1 MKSSFYREKWTDIK
15 AATVDLEEITRLSR
29 QIAHSFMDAYLKDC
43 HYEEDYIDLLC
54 EMTTFS
60 EDNDLTRIAAQA
72 LFRIIIESL
81 CDDFEDLQTET
92 YNRVMA
98 QLITFCRKLPSGR
111 ELDRYLNDFQIVDRD
126 DLLKRIKTIRMDGKH
141 LSRQKKVKKILL
153 LSRVTIGADVAIT
166 SIIIQ
171 RLADR
176 FPDAELVLIGGSK
189 LDEIYGGNSR
199 LRLQTVDYNRQGGLV
214 ERLSSWQLV
223 LSIIEQELDACPLEN
238 TILIDPDSRLSQ
250 LGVLPIFP
258 EHQYFF
264 FDSRSDISFASNM
277 SMAQLTNTWINKV
290 TDQEDFRY
298 PRIWPHS
305 SNLAQAAKFYD
316 QLKPGGARRL
326 IVINFGVGGNQRKK
340 VGWRL
345 EKDLLL
351 SLLQEP
357 DTVIVL
363 DKGFGDEELH
373 NSNLLLEAVKA
384 KGFATQDAVFG
395 TALDSGISSG
405 VIGMQTRIGEI
416 AAIISKCDEY
426 IGYDSACQ
434 HIAAALEIPCLTIFA
449 GSNNMRFIRRWSAY
463 STNNC
468 QIVHVDTLT
477 DPTSIDEE
485 DIITRIMNERRMRKE
500 EVQGSIITLNVE
512 P

>member
-1 MKSSFYREKWTDIK
+1 MKASFYREKWSDLK
-15 AATVDLEEITRLSR
+15 AASVDQEELQRLSR

-43 HYEEDYIDLLC
+43 HYEEGYIELLC

-60 EDNDLTRIAAQA
+60 ENTNLTGIAARA

-98 QLITFCRKLPSGR
+98 QLISYCRRLPSGR
-111 ELDRYLNDFQIVDRD
+111 ELDRSLNAFAISNRQ
-126 DLLKRIKTIRMDGKH
+126 DLLKRMQAIRKDGKN
-141 LSRQKKVKKILL
+141 LSRQTNIKKILL

-171 RLADR
+171 RLAR
-176 FPDAELVLIGGSK
+176 LYPDAELVIIGGSK

-199 LRLQTVDYNRQGGLV
+199 IRLQTVDYNRQGGLI

-223 LSIIEQELDACPLEN
+223 LNIVTRELAVCPLEN

-250 LGVLPIFP
+250 LGVLPIIP
-258 EHQYFF
+258 EQNYFF

-277 SMAQLTNTWINKV
+277 SMAQLTNSWV
-290 TDQEDFRY
+290 TRVTGEDDFRY
-298 PRIWPHS
+298 PRVWPRPA
-305 SNLAQAAKFYD
+305 NLTKASRLYQQIKS
-316 QLKPGGARRL
+316 GGARR
-326 IVINFGVGGNQRKK
+326 VIAINLGVGGNQRKK
-340 VGWRL
+340 VGEAL
-345 EKDLLL
+345 EKELLL

-363 DKGFGDEELH
+363 DKGFGEAELQ
-373 NSNLLLEAVKA
+373 NSNSLLEAVQEHGYTA
-384 KGFATQDAVFG
+384 KNVEFG
-395 TALDSGISSG
+395 ARLDTECRSG
-405 VIGMQTRIGEI
+405 VVGVQTHIGEI
-416 AAIISKCDEY
+416 AAVIATCDEY

-434 HIAAALEIPCLTIFA
+434 HIAAALQVPCLTIFA
-449 GSNNMRFIRRWSAY
+449 GSNNMRFIRRWSAF
-463 STNNC
+463 SPSDC

-477 DPTSIDEE
+477 DPSSIDVE
-485 DIITRIMNERRMRKE
+485 DIITRIMNERRMRS
-500 EVQGSIITLNVE
+500 G
-512 P
+512 

>member
-1 MKSSFYREKWTDIK
+1 MKSSFYREKWSALK
-15 AATVDLEEITRLSR
+15 AATVDVEEIARLSR

-60 EDNDLTRIAAQA
+60 EDTGLTGIAAQA

-98 QLITFCRKLPSGR
+98 QLISFCRKLPSGR
-111 ELDRYLNDFQIVDRD
+111 DLNQYLNDFNIFNRD
-126 DLLKRIKTIRMDGKH
+126 DLLRRIESIRMDGKH
-141 LSRQKKVKKILL
+141 VSRQQDLKKILL

-171 RLADR
+171 RFADL
-176 FPDAELVLIGGSK
+176 FPDAEMVLIGGSK
-189 LDEIYGGNSR
+189 LDEIYGGNPCI
-199 LRLQTVDYNRQGGLV
+199 RLQTVDYSRQGGLI

-223 LSIIEQELDACPLEN
+223 LNIIQQELADCPLEN
-238 TILIDPDSRLSQ
+238 TLLIDPDSRLSQ
-250 LGVLPIFP
+250 LGVLPLIA
-258 EHQYFF
+258 EDQYFF

-277 SMAQLTNTWINKV
+277 SMAQLTNTWINRV
-290 TDQEDFRY
+290 TGEEDFRY
-298 PRIWPHS
+298 PRVWPRS
-305 SNLAQAAKFYD
+305 SNLTKAAEFYGE
-316 QLKPGGARRL
+316 LKRGGARRV
-326 IVINFGVGGNQRKK
+326 IVINFGVGGNRRKK

-345 EKDLLL
+345 EKELVI

-363 DKGFGDEELH
+363 DKGFGDEELQ
-373 NSNLLLEAVKA
+373 NTNMLLEAVKEN
-384 KGFATQDAVFG
+384 GFAALEAVFG
-395 TALDSGISSG
+395 VTLGRSIHSG

-434 HIAAALEIPCLTIFA
+434 HIAAALETPCLTIFA
-449 GSNNMRFIRRWSAY
+449 GSNNMRFIRRWSAF
-463 STNNC
+463 SPDNC

-477 DPTSIDEE
+477 DPTSIDVQ
-485 DIITRIMNERRMRKE
+485 DIITRIMNERGM
-500 EVQGSIITLNVE
+500 QAD
-512 P
+512 

>member
-1 MKSSFYREKWTDIK
+1 MKSSFYREKWSGIK
-15 AATVDLEEITRLSR
+15 ATTVDIEEITHLSR

-43 HYEEDYIDLLC
+43 HYEADYIDLLC

-60 EDNDLTRIAAQA
+60 EDTDLTGMAAQA

-98 QLITFCRKLPSGR
+98 QLISFCRKLPSGQ
-111 ELDRYLNDFQIVDRD
+111 ELDRCLNDFKIFDRD
-126 DLLKRIKTIRMDGKH
+126 DLLNRIKTIRMDGKH
-141 LSRQKKVKKILL
+141 LSRQRNVKKILL

-171 RLADR
+171 RLADL
-176 FPDAELVLIGGSK
+176 FPDAELVLIGGGK

-199 LRLQTVDYNRQGGLV
+199 IRLQRVDYNRKGGLIG
-214 ERLSSWQLV
+214 RLSSWQLV
-223 LSIIEQELDACPLEN
+223 LNIIQQELAACPLEN

-250 LGVLPIFP
+250 LGVLPIIP
-258 EHQYFF
+258 EDQYFF
-264 FDSRSDISFASNM
+264 FDSRSDISFAGNM

-290 TDQEDFRY
+290 TGQEDFRY

-305 SNLAQAAKFYD
+305 SNLTKASEFYSE
-316 QLKPGGARRL
+316 LKKCGARRV
-326 IVINFGVGGNQRKK
+326 IAINFGVGGNQRKK

-345 EKDLLL
+345 EKELLL

-363 DKGFGDEELH
+363 DKGFGDAELQ
-373 NSNLLLEAVKA
+373 NSNLLLTAVKEN
-384 KGFATQDAVFG
+384 GFATQDAVFG
-395 TALDSGISSG
+395 TALDSDISRG

-416 AAIISKCDEY
+416 AAIISKSDEY

-434 HIAAALEIPCLTIFA
+434 HIAVALNTPCLTIFA
-449 GSNNMRFIRRWSAY
+449 GSNNMRFIRRWSAFGPN
-463 STNNC
+463 SC

-477 DPTSIDEE
+477 DPSSIEVE
-485 DIITRIMNERRMRKE
+485 DIITRIMNERRM
-500 EVQGSIITLNVE
+500 QNPE
-512 P
+512 PINGLS

>member
-1 MKSSFYREKWTDIK
+1 MQFSFYREKWSEIK
-15 AATVDLEEITRLSR
+15 AGADKEEIRRLSR

-60 EDNDLTRIAAQA
+60 NDNDLTGMAAQA
-72 LFRIIIESL
+72 LFSIIIESL

-98 QLITFCRKLPSGR
+98 QLISFCRKLPSGHD
-111 ELDRYLNDFQIVDRD
+111 LDRRLNDFDILDHEALVH
-126 DLLKRIKTIRMDGKH
+126 RIKALRGDGQH
-141 LSRQKKVKKILL
+141 LVRQKDVKKILL

-171 RLADR
+171 RLAAL
-176 FPDAELVLIGGSK
+176 FPQAEIVLIGGSK
-189 LDEIYGGNSR
+189 LDEIYGGNAHI
-199 LRLQTVDYNRQGGLV
+199 RLQTVNYNRKGGLI

-223 LSIIEQELDACPLEN
+223 LNIIRQELVACPLEN

-250 LGVLPIFP
+250 LGVLPIIP
-258 EHQYFF
+258 DDQYFF

-277 SMAQLTNTWINKV
+277 SMAQLTNTWLTRV
-290 TDQEDFRY
+290 TGKDDFRY
-298 PRIWPHS
+298 PKIWPRS
-305 SNLAQAAKFYD
+305 SNLEKASGFCRD
-316 QLKPGGARRL
+316 LKRCGARR
-326 IVINFGVGGNQRKK
+326 IIAINFGVGGNKRKK
-340 VGWRL
+340 VGWQL
-345 EKDLLL
+345 EKQLLL

-363 DKGFGDEELH
+363 DKGFGDDELRD
-373 NSNLLLEAVKA
+373 SNLLLEAVKDA
-384 KGFATQDAVFG
+384 GFDAREAAFG
-395 TALDSGISSG
+395 APLGSGIRSG

-416 AAIISKCDEY
+416 AAIIANCDEY

-434 HIAAALEIPCLTIFA
+434 HIAAALRTPCLTIFA
-449 GSNNMRFIRRWSAY
+449 GSNNMRFIRRWSAF
-463 STNNC
+463 SPNSC

-477 DPTSIDEE
+477 DPTAIDVE
-485 DIITRIMNERRMRKE
+485 DIITRIMNERRMRK
-500 EVQGSIITLNVE
+500 
-512 P
+512 

>member
-1 MKSSFYREKWTDIK
+1 MKASFYREKWSDLK
-15 AATVDLEEITRLSR
+15 AASVDQEELQRLSR

-43 HYEEDYIDLLC
+43 HYEEGYIDLLC

-60 EDNDLTRIAAQA
+60 ENTQLTGIAARA

-98 QLITFCRKLPSGR
+98 QLISYCRRLPSGQ
-111 ELDRYLNDFQIVDRD
+111 ELDRCLNAFAISNRQ
-126 DLLKRIKTIRMDGKH
+126 DLLKRMQSIRMDGKN
-141 LSRQKKVKKILL
+141 LSRQSNIKKILL

-171 RLADR
+171 RLAR
-176 FPDAELVLIGGSK
+176 LYPDAELVIIGGSK

-199 LRLQTVDYNRQGGLV
+199 IRLQTVDYNRQGGLI

-223 LSIIEQELDACPLEN
+223 LNIVTRELAACPLEN

-250 LGVLPIFP
+250 LGVLPIIP
-258 EHQYFF
+258 EQNYYF

-277 SMAQLTNTWINKV
+277 SMAQLTNSWV
-290 TDQEDFRY
+290 TRVTGEDDFRY
-298 PRIWPHS
+298 PRVWPRPANLTKASRLYQQIKS
-305 SNLAQAAKFYD
+305 S
-316 QLKPGGARRL
+316 GARR
-326 IVINFGVGGNQRKK
+326 VIAINLGVGGNQRKK
-340 VGWRL
+340 VGGAL
-345 EKDLLL
+345 EKELLL

-363 DKGFGDEELH
+363 DKGFGEAELQ
-373 NSNLLLEAVKA
+373 NSNSLLEAVKEHGYSA
-384 KGFATQDAVFG
+384 ENVEFG
-395 TALDSGISSG
+395 AMPDTRCRSG
-405 VIGMQTRIGEI
+405 VVGVQTRIGEI
-416 AAIISKCDEY
+416 AAVIATCDEY

-434 HIAAALEIPCLTIFA
+434 HIAAALQVPCLTIFA
-449 GSNNMRFIRRWSAY
+449 GSNNMRFIRRWSAF
-463 STNNC
+463 SPSDC

-477 DPTSIDEE
+477 DPSSIDVE
-485 DIITRIMNERRMRKE
+485 DIITRIMNERRMR
-500 EVQGSIITLNVE
+500 N
-512 P
+512 

>member
-1 MKSSFYREKWTDIK
+1 MKASFYREKWSDLK
-15 AATVDLEEITRLSR
+15 AASVDQEELQRLSR

-43 HYEEDYIDLLC
+43 HYEEGYIDLLC

-60 EDNDLTRIAAQA
+60 ENTQLTGIAARA

-98 QLITFCRKLPSGR
+98 QLISYCRRLPSGQ
-111 ELDRYLNDFQIVDRD
+111 ELDRSLNAFAISNRQ
-126 DLLKRIKTIRMDGKH
+126 DLLKRMQAIRMDGKN
-141 LSRQKKVKKILL
+141 LSRQSNIKKILL

-171 RLADR
+171 RLAR
-176 FPDAELVLIGGSK
+176 LYPDAELVIIGGSK

-199 LRLQTVDYNRQGGLV
+199 IRLQTVDYNRQGGLI

-223 LSIIEQELDACPLEN
+223 LNIVTRELAACPLEN

-250 LGVLPIFP
+250 LGVLPIIP
-258 EHQYFF
+258 EQNYYF

-277 SMAQLTNTWINKV
+277 SMAQLTNSWV
-290 TDQEDFRY
+290 TRVTGEDDFRY
-298 PRIWPHS
+298 PRVWPRPANLTKAS
-305 SNLAQAAKFYD
+305 RLYQQIKSN
-316 QLKPGGARRL
+316 GARRV
-326 IVINFGVGGNQRKK
+326 IVINLGVGGNQRKK
-340 VGWRL
+340 VGGAL
-345 EKDLLL
+345 EKELLL

-363 DKGFGDEELH
+363 DKGFGEAELQ
-373 NSNLLLEAVKA
+373 NSNSLLEAVKEHGYSA
-384 KGFATQDAVFG
+384 ENVEFGATPD
-395 TALDSGISSG
+395 TRCRSG
-405 VIGMQTRIGEI
+405 VVGVQTRIGEI
-416 AAIISKCDEY
+416 AAVIATCDEY

-434 HIAAALEIPCLTIFA
+434 HIAAALQVPCLTIFA
-449 GSNNMRFIRRWSAY
+449 GSNNMRFIRRWSAF
-463 STNNC
+463 SPSDC

-477 DPTSIDEE
+477 DPSSIDVE
-485 DIITRIMNERRMRKE
+485 DIITRIMNERRMR
-500 EVQGSIITLNVE
+500 N
-512 P
+512 

>member
-1 MKSSFYREKWTDIK
+1 MQFSFYREKWSEIK
-15 AATVDLEEITRLSR
+15 ADADRKKVRRLSR
-29 QIAHSFMDAYLKDC
+29 QIAHSFMDSYLKDC

-60 EDNDLTRIAAQA
+60 EDNNLTDMAAQA
-72 LFRIIIESL
+72 LFSIIIESL

-98 QLITFCRKLPSGR
+98 QLISFCRKLPSGQD
-111 ELDRYLNDFQIVDRD
+111 LDHRLDDFDISDHD
-126 DLLKRIKTIRMDGKH
+126 DLLARIEALRSDGKQLGH
-141 LSRQKKVKKILL
+141 QKDVKKILL

-171 RLADR
+171 RLASLFQQADI
-176 FPDAELVLIGGSK
+176 VLIGGSK
-189 LDEIYGGNSR
+189 LEEIYGGNAR
-199 LRLQTVDYNRQGGLV
+199 IRLQTVNYNRRGGLI

-223 LSIIEQELDACPLEN
+223 LDIIKQELAACPLEN

-250 LGVLPIFP
+250 LGVLPIIP
-258 EHQYFF
+258 DDQYFF

-277 SMAQLTNTWINKV
+277 SMAQLTNTWLTQV
-290 TDQEDFRY
+290 TGKEDFRY
-298 PRIWPHS
+298 PKIWPRQ
-305 SNLAQAAKFYD
+305 SNLEIASGFGRD
-316 QLKPGGARRL
+316 LKSYGTRRF

-340 VGWRL
+340 VGWQF
-345 EKDLLL
+345 EKQLLL

-363 DKGFGDEELH
+363 DKGFGDDELRD
-373 NSNLLLEAVKA
+373 SNLLIDAVKA
-384 KGFATQDAVFG
+384 AGFDVREAVFG
-395 TALDSGISSG
+395 TPLVSGIRSG

-416 AAIISKCDEY
+416 ASLIANCDEY

-434 HIAAALEIPCLTIFA
+434 HIAAAVRTPCLTIFA
-449 GSNNMRFIRRWSAY
+449 GSNNMRFIRRWSAF
-463 STNNC
+463 SPNSC

-477 DPTSIDEE
+477 DPTAIDVE
-485 DIITRIMNERRMRKE
+485 DIITRIMNERRMRTE
-500 EVQGSIITLNVE
+500 
-512 P
+512 